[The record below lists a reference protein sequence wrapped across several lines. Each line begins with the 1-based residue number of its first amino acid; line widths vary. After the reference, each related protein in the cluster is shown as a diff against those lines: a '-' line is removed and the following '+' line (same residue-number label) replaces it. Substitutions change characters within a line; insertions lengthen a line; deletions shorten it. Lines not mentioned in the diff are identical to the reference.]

1 MSKPNLIQLTPSQL
15 RGLLRRER
23 RVGHRQSQRAPQG
36 VPQGVL
42 AQPGIRLAA
51 PLGVDP
57 WEDDEGADVQHEL
70 QALDGGDV
78 LSRLASDSPSC
89 LTQAGYPFSACQA
102 AQVEAKDPK
111 KMSATFTVVTR
122 GKTPNRHGNMVQIA
136 EGPNGRGMTIEDWA
150 ANPVVLFDHG
160 MGLSMPIGTAMQD
173 GQLYWQASKNRAVS
187 TVFFSQSLPEA
198 AAIYALIDEG
208 ILRAASVQ
216 FIPTKAMRLSLKN
229 EKLPDG
235 VQGLDYS
242 GYDFVESQLLE
253 WSVVAIPADPG
264 ALKKSLD
271 VGKIA
276 GQKIGAGL
284 KWALAQRLAPSPVQG
299 VGVTFETQAQAAPQE
314 GVTSETLPTSVD
326 KTSDSSNLSPIVTV
340 EPIDFHALAGE
351 LRQSLSKPEP
361 MLDAA
366 AVVSEVQL
374 ALGGLAEVAKGQQD
388 LMRRLAQISG
398 R

>member
-1 MSKPNLIQLTPSQL
+1 MAKPNLIELTPSQL

-23 RVGHRQSQRAPQG
+23 RVASRQRSQSQSAVAPSP
-36 VPQGVL
+36 VRIV
-42 AQPGIRLAA
+42 A

-70 QALDGGDV
+70 QALDGSDV

-102 AQVEAKDPK
+102 AQIEAKDPK

-122 GKTPNRHGNMVQIA
+122 GKVPNRHGNMVQIVD
-136 EGPNGRGMTIEDWA
+136 GPNGRGMTIEDWS

-160 MGLSMPIGTAMQD
+160 MGLSMPIGTAMKD
-173 GQLYWQASKNRAVS
+173 GELYWQASKNKAVS

-198 AAIYALIDEG
+198 VAIYALIDEG

-216 FIPTKAMRLSLKN
+216 FIPTKAMRLAFKAD
-229 EKLPDG
+229 KLPEG
-235 VQGLDYS
+235 VQSLDYA
-242 GYDFVESQLLE
+242 GYDFTESQLLE

-284 KWALAQRLAPSPVQG
+284 KWALAQRLAPTPVQG
-299 VGVTFETQAQAAPQE
+299 IGVTFEQPAEPVAQSRDTAP
-314 GVTSETLPTSVD
+314 TLQTSVD
-326 KTSDSSNLSPIVTV
+326 NTVDPRNLSPIEVV
-340 EPIDFHALAGE
+340 EPIDYLAMAGE
-351 LRQSLSKPEP
+351 IRQSQPKPEP
-361 MLDAA
+361 VLDAA
-366 AVVSEVQL
+366 AVVKEVQS
-374 ALGGLAEVAKGQQD
+374 ALGGLTEVVQGQQS
-388 LMRRLAQISG
+388 LARRLAQITG

>member
-1 MSKPNLIQLTPSQL
+1 MAKPNLIELTPSQL

-23 RVGHRQSQRAPQG
+23 RVASRQRSQSQSAVAPSP
-36 VPQGVL
+36 VRIV
-42 AQPGIRLAA
+42 A

-70 QALDGGDV
+70 QALDGSDV

-102 AQVEAKDPK
+102 AQIEAKDPK

-122 GKTPNRHGNMVQIA
+122 GKMPNRHGNMVQIVD
-136 EGPNGRGMTIEDWA
+136 GPNGRGMTIEDWS

-160 MGLSMPIGTAMQD
+160 MGLSMPIGTAMKD
-173 GQLYWQASKNRAVS
+173 GELYWQASKNKAVS

-198 AAIYALIDEG
+198 VAIYALIDEG

-216 FIPTKAMRLSLKN
+216 FIPTKAMRLAFKAD
-229 EKLPDG
+229 KLPEG
-235 VQGLDYS
+235 VQSLDYA
-242 GYDFVESQLLE
+242 GYDFTESQLLE

-284 KWALAQRLAPSPVQG
+284 KWALAQRLAPTPVQG
-299 VGVTFETQAQAAPQE
+299 IGVTFEQPAEPVAQSRDTAP
-314 GVTSETLPTSVD
+314 TLQTSVD
-326 KTSDSSNLSPIVTV
+326 NTVDPRNLSPIEVV
-340 EPIDFHALAGE
+340 EPIDYLAMAGE
-351 LRQSLSKPEP
+351 IRQSQPKPEP
-361 MLDAA
+361 VLDAA
-366 AVVSEVQL
+366 AVVKEVQS
-374 ALGGLAEVAKGQQD
+374 ALGGLTEVVQGQQS
-388 LMRRLAQISG
+388 LARRLAQITG

>member
-1 MSKPNLIQLTPSQL
+1 MAKPNLIELTPSQL

-23 RVGHRQSQRAPQG
+23 RVASRQRSQSQSAVAPSP
-36 VPQGVL
+36 VRIV
-42 AQPGIRLAA
+42 A

-70 QALDGGDV
+70 QALDGSDV

-102 AQVEAKDPK
+102 AQIEAKDPK

-122 GKTPNRHGNMVQIA
+122 GKLPNRHGNMVQIVD
-136 EGPNGRGMTIEDWA
+136 GPNGRGMTIEDWS

-160 MGLSMPIGTAMQD
+160 MGLSMPIGTAMKD
-173 GQLYWQASKNRAVS
+173 GELYWQASKNKAVS

-216 FIPTKAMRLSLKN
+216 FIPTKAMRLAFKAD
-229 EKLPDG
+229 KLPEG
-235 VQGLDYS
+235 VQSLDYA
-242 GYDFVESQLLE
+242 GYDFTESQLLE

-284 KWALAQRLAPSPVQG
+284 KWALAQRLAPTPVQG
-299 VGVTFETQAQAAPQE
+299 IGVTFEQPAEPVAQSRDTAP
-314 GVTSETLPTSVD
+314 TLQTSVD
-326 KTSDSSNLSPIVTV
+326 NTVDPRNLSPIEVV
-340 EPIDFHALAGE
+340 EPIDYFAMAGE
-351 LRQSLSKPEP
+351 IRQSQPKPEP
-361 MLDAA
+361 VLDAA
-366 AVVSEVQL
+366 AVVKEVQS
-374 ALGGLAEVAKGQQD
+374 ALGGLTEVVQGQQS
-388 LMRRLAQISG
+388 LARRLAQITG

>member
-1 MSKPNLIQLTPSQL
+1 MAKPNLIELTPSQL

-23 RVGHRQSQRAPQG
+23 RVASRQRSQSQSAVAPSP
-36 VPQGVL
+36 VRIV
-42 AQPGIRLAA
+42 A

-70 QALDGGDV
+70 QAIDGSDV

-102 AQVEAKDPK
+102 AQIEAKDPK

-122 GKTPNRHGNMVQIA
+122 GKVPNRHGNMVQIVD
-136 EGPNGRGMTIEDWA
+136 GPNGRGMTIEDWS

-160 MGLSMPIGTAMQD
+160 MGLSMPIGTAMKD
-173 GQLYWQASKNRAVS
+173 GELYWQASKNKAVS

-216 FIPTKAMRLSLKN
+216 FIPTKAMRLAFKAD
-229 EKLPDG
+229 KLPEG
-235 VQGLDYS
+235 VQSLDYA
-242 GYDFVESQLLE
+242 GYDFTESQLLE

-284 KWALAQRLAPSPVQG
+284 KWALAQRLAPTPVQG
-299 VGVTFETQAQAAPQE
+299 IGVTFEQPAEPVAQSRDTAP
-314 GVTSETLPTSVD
+314 TLETSVD
-326 KTSDSSNLSPIVTV
+326 NTVDPRNLSPIEVV
-340 EPIDFHALAGE
+340 EPIDYLAMAGE
-351 LRQSLSKPEP
+351 IRQSQPKPEP
-361 MLDAA
+361 VLDAA
-366 AVVSEVQL
+366 AVVKEVQS
-374 ALGGLAEVAKGQQD
+374 ALGGLTEVVQGQQS
-388 LMRRLAQISG
+388 LARRLAQITG

>member
-1 MSKPNLIQLTPSQL
+1 MAKPNLIELTPSQL

-23 RVGHRQSQRAPQG
+23 RVASRQRSQSQSAVAPSP
-36 VPQGVL
+36 VRIV
-42 AQPGIRLAA
+42 A

-70 QALDGGDV
+70 QALDGSDV

-102 AQVEAKDPK
+102 AQIEAKDPK

-122 GKTPNRHGNMVQIA
+122 GKVPNRHGNMVQIVD
-136 EGPNGRGMTIEDWA
+136 GPNGRGMTIEDWS

-160 MGLSMPIGTAMQD
+160 MGLSMPIGTAMKD
-173 GQLYWQASKNRAVS
+173 GELYWQASKNKAVS

-216 FIPTKAMRLSLKN
+216 FIPTKAMRLAFKAD
-229 EKLPDG
+229 KLPEG
-235 VQGLDYS
+235 VQSLDYA
-242 GYDFVESQLLE
+242 GYDFTESQLLE

-284 KWALAQRLAPSPVQG
+284 KWALAQRLAPTPVQG
-299 VGVTFETQAQAAPQE
+299 IGVTFEQPAEPVAQSRDTAP
-314 GVTSETLPTSVD
+314 TLQTSVD
-326 KTSDSSNLSPIVTV
+326 NTVDPRNLSPIEVV
-340 EPIDFHALAGE
+340 EPIDYFAMAGE
-351 LRQSLSKPEP
+351 IRQSQPKPEP
-361 MLDAA
+361 VLDAA
-366 AVVSEVQL
+366 AVVKEVQS
-374 ALGGLAEVAKGQQD
+374 ALGGLTEVVQGQQS
-388 LMRRLAQISG
+388 LARRLAQITG

>member
-1 MSKPNLIQLTPSQL
+1 MAKPNLIELTPSQL

-23 RVGHRQSQRAPQG
+23 RVASRQRSQSQSAVAPSP
-36 VPQGVL
+36 VRIV
-42 AQPGIRLAA
+42 A

-70 QALDGGDV
+70 QALDGSDV

-102 AQVEAKDPK
+102 AQIESKDPK

-122 GKTPNRHGNMVQIA
+122 GKVPNRHGNMVQIVD
-136 EGPNGRGMTIEDWA
+136 GPNGRGMTIEDWS

-160 MGLSMPIGTAMQD
+160 MGLSMPIGTAMKD
-173 GQLYWQASKNRAVS
+173 GELYWQASKNKAVS

-216 FIPTKAMRLSLKN
+216 FIPTKAMRLAFKAD
-229 EKLPDG
+229 KLPEG
-235 VQGLDYS
+235 VQSLDYA
-242 GYDFVESQLLE
+242 GYDFTESQLLE

-284 KWALAQRLAPSPVQG
+284 KWALAQRLAPTPVQG
-299 VGVTFETQAQAAPQE
+299 IGVTFEQPAEPVAQSRDTAP
-314 GVTSETLPTSVD
+314 TLQTSVD
-326 KTSDSSNLSPIVTV
+326 NTVDPRNLSPIEVV
-340 EPIDFHALAGE
+340 EPIDYFAMAGE
-351 LRQSLSKPEP
+351 IRQSQPKPEP
-361 MLDAA
+361 VLDAA
-366 AVVSEVQL
+366 AVVKEVQS
-374 ALGGLAEVAKGQQD
+374 ALGGLTEVVQGQQS
-388 LMRRLAQISG
+388 LARRLAQITG

>member
-1 MSKPNLIQLTPSQL
+1 MAKPNLIELTPSQL

-23 RVGHRQSQRAPQG
+23 RVASRQRSQSQSAVAPSP
-36 VPQGVL
+36 VRIV
-42 AQPGIRLAA
+42 A

-70 QALDGGDV
+70 QALDGSDV

-102 AQVEAKDPK
+102 AHIEAKDPK

-122 GKTPNRHGNMVQIA
+122 GKVPNRHGNMVQIVD
-136 EGPNGRGMTIEDWA
+136 GPNGRGMTIEDWS

-160 MGLSMPIGTAMQD
+160 MGLSMPIGTAMKD
-173 GQLYWQASKNRAVS
+173 GELYWQASKNKAVS

-216 FIPTKAMRLSLKN
+216 FIPTKAMRLAFKAD
-229 EKLPDG
+229 KLPEG
-235 VQGLDYS
+235 VQSLDYA
-242 GYDFVESQLLE
+242 GYDFTESQLLE

-271 VGKIA
+271 MGKIA

-284 KWALAQRLAPSPVQG
+284 KWALAQRLAPTPVQG
-299 VGVTFETQAQAAPQE
+299 VGVTFEQPAEPVAQSRDTAP
-314 GVTSETLPTSVD
+314 TLQTSVD
-326 KTSDSSNLSPIVTV
+326 NTVDPRNLSPIEVV
-340 EPIDFHALAGE
+340 EPIDYFAMAGE
-351 LRQSLSKPEP
+351 IRQSQPKPEP
-361 MLDAA
+361 VLDAA
-366 AVVSEVQL
+366 AVVKEVQS
-374 ALGGLAEVAKGQQD
+374 ALGGLTEVVQGQQS
-388 LMRRLAQISG
+388 LARRLAQITG